1 MRDRR
6 SEPPLE
12 RVKRGG
18 VASLYYR
25 SVHGPARRGG
35 SAWWSVGLIGFCR
48 SLTAALLGHPEVRGS
63 NPRPDT
69 SMRFSSQSFILRLS
83 IEGGG
88 EDGRRTQC
96 GDARGGDT
104 LWTVRSAA
112 AATRDRI
119 PDRGISSLSLVLHPD
134 LLGVQQFHGES
145 VREPGL
151 DVRFV
156 LLVVADRRTGHRY
169 DRHRGLR
176 AASGP
181 RAAPSAATSRRK
193 HRRRF
198 RPRRRRLGPA

>member
-1 MRDRR
+1 MVVGGRD
-6 SEPPLE
+6 PVLHGE
-12 RVKRGG
+12 RLSRPITRG
-18 VASLYYR
+18 
-25 SVHGPARRGG
+25 P
-35 SAWWSVGLIGFCR
+35 IGFGR
-48 SLTAALLGHPEVRGS
+48 TWTAALRGTPEVGGS

-88 EDGRRTQC
+88 EDGRRTRC
-96 GDARGGDT
+96 GDARGCDT

-145 VREPGL
+145 VREHGL
-151 DVRFV
+151 DVRLV
-156 LLVVADRRTGHRY
+156 LLVVPDRPTGHPY
-169 DRHRGLR
+169 DRHPRLR

-181 RAAPSAATSRRK
+181 RPSPRQLRRDGSIAGDSN
-193 HRRRF
+193 RGDGV
-198 RPRRRRLGPA
+198 L